1 MVCYGIFW
9 SGQLQYNMQNEDISK
24 LTETRTNRGSGRN
37 VELLPTI
44 KTALGRG
51 GGEVGGEGRVKVTEM
66 IKGFRFCFEIF
77 HYGFSLRIGKF

>member
-1 MVCYGIFW
+1 MD
-9 SGQLQYNMQNEDISK
+9 LQNEDICK

-44 KTALGRG
+44 KTALGG
-51 GGEVGGEGRVKVTEM
+51 GGGEEVGGEGRVKVTEM

-77 HYGFSLRIGKF
+77 HYGFSLRIGKFGKYKKYI